1 MAARLGEG
9 PLDVAPDNIVYQTM
23 LLVSTWK
30 PVVTPPFPAPALS
43 LLVRAVGAK
52 AQPSE
57 VGRPCAYCR
66 WGRRL
71 LACTMWSLST
81 RCGTLGWKMRKTKP
95 YHHGNLREALLH
107 AALRLIAEVG
117 PTAFTL
123 REVARRAGV
132 SHNAPYRH
140 FRDRDDLMAAVAAQ
154 GFGELTRAM
163 IEAATGKADA
173 LERLKCA
180 GLGYVT
186 FALRRPEHFTVM
198 FDAPVL
204 KRKHPDSA
212 AAGEEAFAT
221 LLNFVKDCQEA
232 GRLPSGDLRQM
243 ALVAWTMVHG
253 VAKLAITGRLP
264 LRSRSEVLRFAEFV
278 IDQSL
283 PTGR

>member
-1 MAARLGEG
+1 MPSGE
-9 PLDVAPDNIVYQTM
+9 M
-23 LLVSTWK
+23 R
-30 PVVTPPFPAPALS
+30 
-43 LLVRAVGAK
+43 RA
-52 AQPSE
+52 
-57 VGRPCAYCR
+57 
-66 WGRRL
+66 
-71 LACTMWSLST
+71 
-81 RCGTLGWKMRKTKP
+81 KP
-95 YHHGNLREALLH
+95 YHHGNLREALLE
-107 AALRLIAEVG
+107 AAIRLIAEVG

-140 FRDRDDLMAAVAAQ
+140 FHDRDDLMAAVAAQ

-163 IEAATGKADA
+163 IEAAAGKSDA

-186 FALRRPEHFTVM
+186 FALRRPQHFTVM

-232 GRLPSGDLRQM
+232 GRLPSGDLREM
-243 ALVAWTMVHG
+243 ALLAWTMVHG
-253 VAKLAITGRLP
+253 IAKLAITGRLP
-264 LRSRSEVLRFAEFV
+264 FRSRSEVLRFGEFV